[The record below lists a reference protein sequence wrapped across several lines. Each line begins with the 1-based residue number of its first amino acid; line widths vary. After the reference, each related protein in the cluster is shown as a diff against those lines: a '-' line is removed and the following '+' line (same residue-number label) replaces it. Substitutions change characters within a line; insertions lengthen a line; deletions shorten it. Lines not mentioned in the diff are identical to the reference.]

1 MEDPVLELSK
11 TLYVLPSRIRIESN
25 VVSSGNNG
33 VAFLWS
39 KCGNTG
45 NGAFKWDYKIG
56 KHFVEINTPKRNY
69 WILKIGIM
77 GRWQKVAKFDFQS

>member
-39 KCGNTG
+39 KYGNTG
-45 NGAFKWDYKIG
+45 NWAFKWDYKIG
-56 KHFVEINTPKRNY
+56 KHF
-69 WILKIGIM
+69 
-77 GRWQKVAKFDFQS
+77 D